1 MIYKKKMPQ
10 IRCLVYLRPEFLTA
24 MVVIVLQP

>member
-1 MIYKKKMPQ
+1 MIYKKKKLPQ

-24 MVVIVLQP
+24 MVVIV